1 MKYKLFDN
9 EGKIDVSEISCTVKI
24 PSFFGEQVTPNTFND
39 VVVKTR
45 VFTDGEVV
53 RQDEPK
59 IEEIQEYFINGK
71 KYTHKVDKKTTRT
84 IYLKDYTY
92 AIVYTIARE
101 YMTVGNIHGNFFVTK
116 DVEVYLKNRKDI
128 SALRK
133 ARKAMKRI
141 EEGNNSVNYNS
152 LFSMMLT
159 SNQNKRNLEFEQI
172 KDSIYTL
179 KK

>member
-1 MKYKLFDN
+1 MKYKLFDD
-9 EGKIDVSEISCTVKI
+9 EGKIELTEISTTLRI
-24 PSFFGEQVTPNTFND
+24 PSFFGEKVEPKTIDEP
-39 VVVKTR
+39 VVKTR
-45 VFTDGEVV
+45 VFTDGVV
-53 RQDEPK
+53 VKEEKPET
-59 IEEIQEYFINGK
+59 EEIKEYFINGK
-71 KYTHKVDKKTTRT
+71 KYTHKVDKKTTKT

-92 AIVYTIARE
+92 AIVYTTARE

-116 DVEVYLKNRKDI
+116 DVEIYLKNRKDI

-133 ARKAMKRI
+133 ARKAMRKI

-159 SNQNKRNLEFEQI
+159 SNQNKRNMEFEQI
-172 KDSIYTL
+172 KDNVYTL

>member
-9 EGKIDVSEISCTVKI
+9 EGKIELTEVLTTRTI
-24 PSFFGEQVTPNTFND
+24 PSFFEEQITPNTFED
-39 VVVKTR
+39 ILVKTR
-45 VFTDGEVV
+45 VFTDGIIAKQE
-53 RQDEPK
+53 EPK
-59 IEEIQEYFINGK
+59 TEEIKEYFINGK

-92 AIVYTIARE
+92 AIVYTTARE

-116 DVEVYLKNRKDI
+116 DVEVYVKSKRDI

-133 ARKAMKRI
+133 ARKAMKKI
-141 EEGNNSVNYNS
+141 EEGNASVNYNS
-152 LFSMMLT
+152 LFEMIMT
-159 SNQNKRNLEFEQI
+159 SNQNKRNIEIEQV
-172 KDSIYTL
+172 KDNVYTL

>member
-9 EGKIDVSEISCTVKI
+9 EGKIELTEISRALRI
-24 PSFFGEQVTPNTFND
+24 PSFFGEKVEPKTIDEP
-39 VVVKTR
+39 VVKTR
-45 VFTDGEVV
+45 VFTDGVV
-53 RQDEPK
+53 VKEEKPET
-59 IEEIQEYFINGK
+59 EEIKEYFINGK
-71 KYTHKVDKKTTRT
+71 KYTHKVDKKTTKT

-92 AIVYTIARE
+92 AIVYTTARE

-116 DVEVYLKNRKDI
+116 DVEIYLKNRKDI

-133 ARKAMKRI
+133 ARKAMRKI

-159 SNQNKRNLEFEQI
+159 SNQNKRNMEFEQI
-172 KDSIYTL
+172 KDNVYTL

>member
-1 MKYKLFDN
+1 MKYKLFEN
-9 EGKIDVSEISCTVKI
+9 EGKIELTEISTTIRI
-24 PSFFGEQVTPNTFND
+24 PSFFGEQVDPKQID
-39 VVVKTR
+39 EPVVKTR
-45 VFTDGEVV
+45 VFTDGVV
-53 RQDEPK
+53 VKEDEPK
-59 IEEIQEYFINGK
+59 TEEIKECFINGK

-116 DVEVYLKNRKDI
+116 DAEVYLKNRKDI

-152 LFSMMLT
+152 LFTMMLT

-172 KDSIYTL
+172 KDNIYTL